1 MEKDRA
7 VTYEK
12 EKQLAEQTELEFFE
26 TSAKDNVSVLRVF
39 ERLVEFIMSDANN
52 DNDKDRYKMLKC
64 WRFTT
69 QQLTTNGDKIIET
82 PWSNNFKE
90 QN

>member
-7 VTYEK
+7 VTYEN

-52 DNDKDRYKMLKC
+52 DNEKDRYKMLK
-64 WRFTT
+64 
-69 QQLTTNGDKIIET
+69 
-82 PWSNNFKE
+82 
-90 QN
+90 

>member
-1 MEKDRA
+1 MKKKSNLLSKLDLNSLRQW
-7 VTYEK
+7 TM
-12 EKQLAEQTELEFFE
+12 TM
-26 TSAKDNVSVLRVF
+26 SAYFGCLSVSVEL
-39 ERLVEFIMSDANN
+39 IMSDANN

-64 WRFTT
+64 WRFAT